1 MIDLKYP
8 EKYKEI
14 DYNFPC
20 TSQLKAEN
28 PQKYNNGNI
37 IIWTYLTNRENIDL
51 YLKCRFLFQY
61 APEKGLYLGIITY

>member
-28 PQKYNNGNI
+28 PQN
-37 IIWTYLTNRENIDL
+37 TTTE
-51 YLKCRFLFQY
+51 
-61 APEKGLYLGIITY
+61 T